1 MRQGLETICTTG
13 KGLISFV
20 SSYRKFTHLPVPEP
34 ALFYVKGFLMRMM
47 ELARHQDLNP
57 STRMELNV
65 DPEDLLLHADERL
78 VSQVV
83 VNLLKNAQ
91 QAIGTERQDGLVS
104 LSAYVDE
111 QEAVVIEVSNNG
123 PVIPAD
129 LAEEIFMPFFTTKR
143 EGTGIGLAVS
153 RQLMRLSGGS
163 ITLRSE
169 PGRTT
174 FTLRFM

>member
-1 MRQGLETICTTG
+1 MKSLRAT
-13 KGLISFV
+13 
-20 SSYRKFTHLPVPEP
+20 
-34 ALFYVKGFLMRMM
+34 
-47 ELARHQDLNP
+47 
-57 STRMELNV
+57 
-65 DPEDLLLHADERL
+65 ED
-78 VSQVV
+78 
-83 VNLLKNAQ
+83 
-91 QAIGTERQDGLVS
+91 
-104 LSAYVDE
+104 DE

>member
-1 MRQGLETICTTG
+1 MKTMKSLRAT
-13 KGLISFV
+13 
-20 SSYRKFTHLPVPEP
+20 
-34 ALFYVKGFLMRMM
+34 
-47 ELARHQDLNP
+47 
-57 STRMELNV
+57 
-65 DPEDLLLHADERL
+65 ED
-78 VSQVV
+78 
-83 VNLLKNAQ
+83 
-91 QAIGTERQDGLVS
+91 
-104 LSAYVDE
+104 DE